1 MAKEID
7 IVVVGAGPVGLFT
20 VFEAGLLGLNCV
32 LIDNLDKPGGQCA
45 ELYPEKP
52 IYDIPGVPFQ
62 TAQEH
67 VDALLEQIKPFNYEL
82 ILNER
87 VEEITEID
95 HKDDKY
101 WSVTTNEGTKLT
113 TKNIFIA
120 AGAGSFEPRR
130 PPNIEDPDKF
140 INKGVTYAVRSK
152 STYENKDVFIFG
164 GGDSALDWCVELAE
178 KAKSLSLVHR
188 RDAFRGAQHTEEQMR
203 ELVAAGK
210 VKLLTPYLIDSIE
223 GSDKVTGV
231 SLKNFD
237 TNEIEHYEAD
247 ELLFLFGL
255 NKKLGPILEWNI
267 DLNGKKISVNTE
279 NFQTSVEGIFAVG
292 DINDYPGK
300 LDLILSGF
308 HETTLAVQEAY
319 KRLYPGERVPFGYT
333 TSNSKLQEKL
343 GVQKVSKLE
352 LINLIHKELP
362 QIQCGRCDTPGCKQ
376 YAQAIVDGDPHDR
389 CVPGGEK
396 TLKNL
401 NSILK
406 RILRKLILNT
416 VQQLRSKKFLLL
428 RKNVLVV
435 KNVLMHALLMQL

>member
-1 MAKEID
+1 MAKEVD

-67 VDALLEQIKPFNYEL
+67 VDALLKQIEPFNYEL
-82 ILNER
+82 VLKER
-87 VEEITEID
+87 VELINEID
-95 HKDDKY
+95 HKDSKF
-101 WSVTTNEGTKLT
+101 WEIQTNESTKFI

-130 PPNIEDPDKF
+130 PANINEPDKF
-140 INKGVTYAVRSK
+140 LNNGVTYAVRSK
-152 STYENKDVFIFG
+152 SLYENKDIFIFG
-164 GGDSALDWCVELAE
+164 GGDSALDWTIDLAE

-188 RDAFRGAQHTEEQMR
+188 RDAFRGALHSEEKMR
-203 ELVAAGK
+203 ELVASGK
-210 VKLLTPYLIDSIE
+210 VNLLTPYLIDGIE
-223 GSDKVTGV
+223 GKSKVEAVT
-231 SLKNFD
+231 LKNFD
-237 TNEIEHYEAD
+237 TNEIERHNAD

-255 NKKLGPILEWNI
+255 NKKLGPILEWNL
-267 DLNGKKISVNTE
+267 DLSGKKISVNTE
-279 NFQTSVEGIFAVG
+279 NYQTSVEGIFAVG

-319 KRLYPGERVPFGYT
+319 KRIYPGERVPFGYT

-343 GVQKVSKLE
+343 GVKDK
-352 LINLIHKELP
+352 
-362 QIQCGRCDTPGCKQ
+362 
-376 YAQAIVDGDPHDR
+376 
-389 CVPGGEK
+389 
-396 TLKNL
+396 
-401 NSILK
+401 
-406 RILRKLILNT
+406 
-416 VQQLRSKKFLLL
+416 
-428 RKNVLVV
+428 
-435 KNVLMHALLMQL
+435 